1 MNLYNGDDTMNNQEK
16 TLENLMKEK
25 EIIINEWFNEIN
37 NFEKDDDFIWCQKNR
52 TFASKLYNILYLLPK
67 NSNSNNIKLQ
77 YDLINI
83 IGKYINEKNRNKVLS
98 IIKNLKSLEIS
109 TSENNNLD
117 IFDIDS
123 YIKGIDNKIFEIE
136 SEELKGK
143 PETEQAQLKNQWK
156 NDQKEFDD
164 IVSSF
169 EESIKEKQN
178 SSKLNEDDTIS
189 QIINKIKAMPIGKEF
204 TISSLMNEPSKDD
217 IGIAIDTLKRLNEL
231 KILIKPK
238 YAENAITGLPQ
249 NIPYIKLNNNMNET
263 EAIKAGFT
271 TFKLTNDTLKAIIKK
286 IINNDDP
293 SLNNQIYEIIKKII
307 DLPLNTNTTIATLI
321 NYNPNQVFVEPITQD
336 KIMNLV
342 NEICKKLNIKLETN
356 KDSFGKLA
364 YYRQFKKINELTLI
378 DKITLNGDEKNV

>member
-123 YIKGIDNKIFEIE
+123 YIKGIDHKIFEIE

-293 SLNNQIYEIIKKII
+293 SLNNQIYEIIKNDISVK
-307 DLPLNTNTTIATLI
+307 DDI
-321 NYNPNQVFVEPITQD
+321 NYLLEVGSSMNIHIIMSTDSVLDEDINYLFD
-336 KIMNLV
+336 KIKTKNNKIEF
-342 NEICKKLNIKLETN
+342 NEFISANNNRQNTVTSFNQTMINDLEE
-356 KDSFGKLA
+356 
-364 YYRQFKKINELTLI
+364 KIN
-378 DKITLNGDEKNV
+378 KR